1 MAGIYKLWQDFPV
14 MTGSF
19 TLVIAVRGSRFWA
32 GLTSWGD
39 TVGMLGHDKLCLI
52 IRRRSRAPRR
62 PSEPHARPQGER
74 RASFLKF

>member
-19 TLVIAVRGSRFWA
+19 TLGFPVREPRFWS
-32 GLTSWGD
+32 GLTSLGD

-52 IRRRSRAPRR
+52 IRGRSRGP
-62 PSEPHARPQGER
+62 
-74 RASFLKF
+74 